1 VERSYERSDE
11 RLKKLDEY
19 GLECTQEVVNVCKLE
34 DALVCDNKDKLEV
47 IYKCPFDGIS
57 VLLVL
62 LFCCA
67 TLYESIT
74 DKAVDRGCRGRG
86 QLGSLWGE

>member
-34 DALVCDNKDKLEV
+34 DALVCDLNAQNVTNL
-47 IYKCPFDGIS
+47 
-57 VLLVL
+57 
-62 LFCCA
+62 
-67 TLYESIT
+67 
-74 DKAVDRGCRGRG
+74 R
-86 QLGSLWGE
+86 

>member
-1 VERSYERSDE
+1 MRPECAERHEFTLRNRTGAY
-11 RLKKLDEY
+11 
-19 GLECTQEVVNVCKLE
+19 
-34 DALVCDNKDKLEV
+34 NKDKLEV

>member
-1 VERSYERSDE
+1 LEDTLVRDLNAQNASRIYSERRKGAYDKDQFEAIDE
-11 RLKKLDEY
+11 RPL
-19 GLECTQEVVNVCKLE
+19 
-34 DALVCDNKDKLEV
+34 
-47 IYKCPFDGIS
+47 DGIS

-67 TLYESIT
+67 TLYESVT
-74 DKAVDRGCRGRG
+74 DEAIDWGCRGRG